1 MKSQRDFERKSFA
14 ARVLDLGFR
23 ASIVSPWPRSSSL
36 TSNGTIERQLGTCE
50 APDLADARRW
60 ITIGYSALQRVLFVV
75 HTEALRGG
83 RTRIISARKA
93 SSGQRRKY
101 EEG

>member
-1 MKSQRDFERKSFA
+1 MATVVFGDFEWDDRKA
-14 ARVLDLGFR
+14 ARNLRMHGVSVEEALTALADPR
-23 ASIVSPWPRSSSL
+23 AI
-36 TSNGTIERQLGTCE
+36 E